1 MEITIRDVH
10 DIRGMKTIEDLQ
22 KEVWGVE
29 DLDVVPHTQLAA
41 ALEVGGCVI
50 GAFVGAEMVGF
61 VYGFLGLEHD
71 RLVMHSHMAAVKPAY
86 RSYGVGYRLKLA
98 QRDRALARG
107 ITRITWTYDPLQAL
121 NAHFN
126 FNKLGVVSDRYL
138 IDFYGE
144 ATSSFLHQLGTDR
157 LLASWR
163 LDRPRL
169 APQPPKTAL
178 LSSQEDG
185 RPYLQEVRGALNQE
199 SVSIQIPQ
207 DIGRLQE
214 QDIDLAREWR
224 TGTRS
229 AFTQA
234 LAAGFTVL
242 SFNRE
247 TSSYALVRSTND

>member
-1 MEITIRDVH
+1 MDITIRDVH
-10 DIRGMKTIEDLQ
+10 DVPGMKTIEDLQ

-29 DLDVVPHTQLAA
+29 DLDIVPHTQLAA
-41 ALEVGGCVI
+41 AVEVGGCLI
-50 GAFVGAEMVGF
+50 GAFDGAEMVGF
-61 VYGFLGLEHD
+61 VYGFLGLEHN

-98 QRDRALARG
+98 QRDEALAKG

-163 LDRPRL
+163 LDRHRVT
-169 APQPPKTAL
+169 PQPTKNAL
-178 LSSQEDG
+178 LSSKEDG
-185 RPYLQEVRGALNQE
+185 APYLQDAGEALNQE
-199 SVSIQIPQ
+199 NV
-207 DIGRLQE
+207 
-214 QDIDLAREWR
+214 
-224 TGTRS
+224 
-229 AFTQA
+229 
-234 LAAGFTVL
+234 
-242 SFNRE
+242 
-247 TSSYALVRSTND
+247 